1 MGCAGAAYNSNLQG
15 LQDLHIG
22 RYDSDGVMHTVM
34 EASTSF
40 AGHGKSVLLF
50 VLLTAMTLTD
60 KGLLA
65 MAAGCIC
72 SLPDDM
78 F

>member
-1 MGCAGAAYNSNLQG
+1 MGCAGAAYNSSLQG

-22 RYDSDGVMHTVM
+22 RCDSDGVMHTVM
-34 EASTSF
+34 EASTSG
-40 AGHGKSVLLF
+40 AGHGMSVLLF
-50 VLLTAMTLTD
+50 VLLTAMALTD
-60 KGLLA
+60 KVLLA

-72 SLPDDM
+72 SPPDDV